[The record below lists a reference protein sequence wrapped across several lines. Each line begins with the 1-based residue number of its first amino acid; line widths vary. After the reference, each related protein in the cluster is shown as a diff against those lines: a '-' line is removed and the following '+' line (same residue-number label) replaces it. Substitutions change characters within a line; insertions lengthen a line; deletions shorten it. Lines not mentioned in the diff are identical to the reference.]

1 MMVKWV
7 YSCLKF
13 CPSLVPC
20 FLPFAIIILSVEII
34 YFAVVNQLQELALA
48 LSLKCLSFDF
58 VGTSVD
64 ESSDEFGKSYMNS
77 FNVGSSTILE
87 YGGLQIP
94 SPWKP
99 VLEDSSTL
107 QIFFDYYAIT
117 KPPLSKEVCTYVCFY
132 DCIFNV

>member
-1 MMVKWV
+1 MKVQT
-7 YSCLKF
+7 
-13 CPSLVPC
+13 SLAQFRYLLVL
-20 FLPFAIIILSVEII
+20 FLFKILIFA
-34 YFAVVNQLQELALA
+34 
-48 LSLKCLSFDF
+48 
-58 VGTSVD
+58 
-64 ESSDEFGKSYMNS
+64 KSYMNS
-77 FNVGSSTILE
+77 FNVGSCSSTILE

-117 KPPLSKEVCTYVCFY
+117 KPPLSKEVCTCVCFY